1 MFRFRDMPIKQK
13 LMLAIMV
20 SMSAGLLLAGIGIVL
35 ADSYLFRRYLERDL
49 SALAK
54 IVADNTTAS
63 LAFDDSHSAGETLA
77 ALRAR
82 PHVAAACVYRSD
94 GTTLA
99 KYVRPGRPVVCP
111 SGAWP
116 FEIRSSGDALLISQ
130 PIVLRNRRIG
140 TLVIRYDLEEIN
152 ERIGLYSA
160 SVFGV
165 LLVVSLVALLVSLR
179 LRAILAAPILKL
191 MSAATSVSRTKDY
204 NIRAQKLS
212 GDELGVL
219 VDAFNEMLAGIQSRD
234 SELREALIDREHALQ
249 EAQTAREFLET
260 TLASIGDAV
269 ISTDLQGH
277 IVFANPVAQSLVGW
291 SGEELVGRRLDDV
304 FRIVN
309 EFSRAKVESPV
320 SKVLR
325 EGTIVGMANHTVLI
339 ARDGTEIPID
349 DSGAPIRDADGA
361 IQGTVL
367 VFRDVTARRRA
378 DAVTRLLASIVE
390 SSGDAIIGHDLN
402 GSITSWNRGAER
414 IFGYSAEEAIGQTT
428 ALISDLKFPDEM
440 PDMLKRIEKG
450 ESIEQY
456 QSTRRKK
463 SGETVDVSIKISPI
477 YNEFGRVVGASK
489 IGRDTTEQM
498 LSARRLAHANS
509 ALKRSNDNLARSN
522 EDLERFAFVA
532 SHDLQEPLRMI
543 TVYSQLL
550 LREFTG
556 EPGDDAKMFMEY
568 IAGGTK
574 RMREL
579 LADLLAYSEIGSRQD
594 EPTSPVDLNVLVEEV
609 KQNLKASIDDTG
621 AAVSTDRLPTVNA
634 HLGHLVSLFQNLIG
648 NAIKYRSAEP
658 PQIRISV
665 QAEAGHWRFA
675 VADNGIGI
683 QPEYKESIFVPFKR
697 LHGKSIPGTG
707 IGLAI
712 CQRVIERYGGR
723 IWVES
728 EFGHGAEFIFTLP
741 DASLARKEK

>member
-82 PHVAAACVYRSD
+82 PHIAAACVYRSD

-111 SGAWP
+111 SGAGP

-234 SELREALIDREHALQ
+234 SELREALTDREHALQ

-498 LSARRLAHANS
+498 LSARRLANANS

-556 EPGDDAKMFMEY
+556 VPGDDAKMFMEY

-634 HLGHLVSLFQNLIG
+634 HLGHLVPLFQNLIG

-741 DASLARKEK
+741 DASLARK